1 MKSIQ
6 ILNDGELETE
16 FLDVDISSHTAEY
29 CPYGRATET
38 LEFFFDKCIVRTPKQ
53 VWTGKFICVTNFKN
67 NFHYTPGMVY
77 KATKEHVYDDTSHPF
92 VRKGADDGGIF
103 SAGTFAELQKDFLK
117 HSIDIIEY
125 KGEA

>member
-16 FLDVDISSHTAEY
+16 FLDVDICSHAAEY

-38 LEFFFDKCIVRTPKQ
+38 LEFFFDKCIVHTPKQ
-53 VWTGKFICVTNFKN
+53 VWTGKFVCVTNFKN
-67 NFHYTPGMVY
+67 NLHYTPGKIY
-77 KATKEHVYDDTSHPF
+77 KASKELVYDDTTCPYNRGS
-92 VRKGADDGGIF
+92 VDDECIF
-103 SAGTFAELQKDFLK
+103 SAGSFEELQKDFLK
-117 HSIDIIEY
+117 HGIDIIEY